1 MRKKKKQYNS
11 SSSKL
16 LLDRRELFILT
27 TLRRS
32 HMPTPQSPGSSLQTC
47 GTKKKSGYRTP
58 LSVALCYRSLKTNTV
73 REMSS
78 LQLQRVRHFYLLS
91 QTYQSLKD
99 FFPNFF
105 VAVFSQD
112 RVQDGSLLK
121 SQSAQRSRI
130 ASSMLAFS
138 EHFLC

>member
-1 MRKKKKQYNS
+1 MRKKKSNTTPVHLNS
-11 SSSKL
+11 S
-16 LLDRRELFILT
+16 LT
-27 TLRRS
+27 GES
-32 HMPTPQSPGSSLQTC
+32 YSSSLPSEGATC
-47 GTKKKSGYRTP
+47 QHLSLQVQAFRPVGQKKKSGYRTP

-130 ASSMLAFS
+130 ASSTLAFS